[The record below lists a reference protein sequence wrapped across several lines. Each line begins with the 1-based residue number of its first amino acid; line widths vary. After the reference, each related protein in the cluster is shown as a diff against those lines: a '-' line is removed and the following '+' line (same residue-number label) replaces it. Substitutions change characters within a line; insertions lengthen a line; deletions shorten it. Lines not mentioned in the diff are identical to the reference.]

1 MESHNL
7 INMFR
12 RIIVSY
18 ETLIESIAANKT
30 EELWYFLEN
39 IKNEFLDANSILITN
54 RFVFKRNFIK
64 FQDFANKLDNIIMN
78 SKVRSKKVYD
88 NIRLKSMKNEKIG
101 TEVPVLKEQ
110 YVFGFEY
117 LMIKPTSQSI
127 IDQIE
132 GVNDIAKKK
141 IIENSKDNE
150 EDESTG
156 QSKIEDIEE
165 VVIKKKKTERIR
177 RYVFIYRVNKESIL
191 KEIINEYE
199 DNTICDDMY
208 AVKSISEKEEEYWLY
223 IRMNRRVDKEKMIYK
238 DMIID
243 KIGNRNNLK
252 EFIKKKGL
260 FYKIERI
267 KKSQGSK
274 KKGKENKNN

>member
-1 MESHNL
+1 MESYNL

-64 FQDFANKLDNIIMN
+64 FEDFANKLDNIIIN

-117 LMIKPTSQSI
+117 LKIKPTSQSI

-132 GVNDIAKKK
+132 GINDIPKKN
-141 IIENSKDNE
+141 IIEKPEENE
-150 EDESTG
+150 EDVSTG

-165 VVIKKKKTERIR
+165 VVIKKKKPERIR

-199 DNTICDDMY
+199 DKNICDDMY

-223 IRMNRRVDKEKMIYK
+223 MRMNRRVDKEKMIYK

-260 FYKIERI
+260 IYKIERI

-274 KKGKENKNN
+274 KKVKENENN